1 MAASV
6 SLFLVGCNG
15 GEPSVEPG
23 EPLRILFIGN
33 SYTFS
38 NDMPE
43 MFAELMRANG
53 REVDVDVSARGGWT
67 LAHHAASEQTLGMLA
82 SKDWDYVILQ
92 EQSVIPCVPG
102 RREDIM
108 YPAVRVL
115 HEAVQH
121 AGAETILFMTWGRRD
136 GLAAEGCPSFE
147 TMQDQLSS
155 GYVEIG
161 REIGAVVAPVGLA
174 WQSAR
179 AADDA
184 VELWASDGSHPSR
197 EGSYLTACVFFS
209 VICHESPQGTRYFAG
224 LPAGTAE
231 LLQRIAAETVLD
243 EGAQMSRDA
252 VASRQGTEDE

>member
-1 MAASV
+1 MKTMRCLEVLLAASV

-23 EPLRILFIGN
+23 EPLRILFVGN

-53 REVDVDVSARGGWT
+53 RNVEVASSARGGWT
-67 LAHHAASEQTLGMLA
+67 LAHHAASEQTLGMLT

-92 EQSVIPCVPG
+92 EQSVIPCIPS

-121 AGAETILFMTWGRRD
+121 AGAETI
-136 GLAAEGCPSFE
+136 S
-147 TMQDQLSS
+147 
-155 GYVEIG
+155 
-161 REIGAVVAPVGLA
+161 
-174 WQSAR
+174 
-179 AADDA
+179 
-184 VELWASDGSHPSR
+184 
-197 EGSYLTACVFFS
+197 
-209 VICHESPQGTRYFAG
+209 
-224 LPAGTAE
+224 
-231 LLQRIAAETVLD
+231 
-243 EGAQMSRDA
+243 
-252 VASRQGTEDE
+252 